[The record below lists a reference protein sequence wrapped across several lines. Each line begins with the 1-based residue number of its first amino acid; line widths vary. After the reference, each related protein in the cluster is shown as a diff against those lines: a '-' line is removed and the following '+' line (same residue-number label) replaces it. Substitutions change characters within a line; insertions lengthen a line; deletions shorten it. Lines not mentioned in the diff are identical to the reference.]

1 MAKKMCGEERLVA
14 VERVHW
20 WNWKPSGCG
29 EGTLVEPWKPTHLTY
44 M

>member
-20 WNWKPSGCG
+20 WNHGS
-29 EGTLVEPWKPTHLTY
+29 LVVVERVHWWSHGSLHI
-44 M
+44 